1 MQCARSQSRT
11 NLNSSKTESEHE
23 SVRSQAERV
32 TKLPFR
38 TQNSSPFVFLNTVFN
53 SLHWIQKWAWR
64 FWSRTLVSE
73 DAAAANQ
80 SLFISRLLLTLSYP
94 QSPEVSQRNWPNC
107 LFQFIFVS
115 LIPMTLLWWVCLG
128 AESVVY
134 EATLDGR
141 KVAVKKPILST
152 SEELDNF
159 HKELQLLWL
168 FASAFAFPFF
178 FKFLFFMCVYVF
190 GLLFIMVCLFEF
202 W

>member
-1 MQCARSQSRT
+1 M
-11 NLNSSKTESEHE
+11 
-23 SVRSQAERV
+23 
-32 TKLPFR
+32 
-38 TQNSSPFVFLNTVFN
+38 
-53 SLHWIQKWAWR
+53 
-64 FWSRTLVSE
+64 
-73 DAAAANQ
+73 
-80 SLFISRLLLTLSYP
+80 
-94 QSPEVSQRNWPNC
+94 
-107 LFQFIFVS
+107 
-115 LIPMTLLWWVCLG
+115 CLG

-190 GLLFIMVCLFEF
+190 GLVFIMVCLFEF
-202 W
+202 